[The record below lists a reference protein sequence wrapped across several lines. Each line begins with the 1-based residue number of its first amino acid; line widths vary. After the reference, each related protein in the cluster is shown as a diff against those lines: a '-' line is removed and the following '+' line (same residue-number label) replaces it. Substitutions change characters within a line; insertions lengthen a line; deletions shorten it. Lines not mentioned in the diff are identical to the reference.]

1 MSERRLNLAVDEDIP
16 DLLTALAGGERRRG
30 RYLSDVI
37 RGLAQTQQT
46 PGADV
51 QTLTFAVRG
60 MGGGVAGLENRVTIL
75 ENQMAQVNSQL
86 ATLIAESRA

>member
-16 DLLTALAGGERRRG
+16 DLLTALAGGERKRG
-30 RYLSDVI
+30 AYLSDVI

-60 MGGGVAGLENRVTIL
+60 MGGQVAGMEARLSRLETTVAA
-75 ENQMAQVNSQL
+75 M
-86 ATLIAESRA
+86 IAETRA

>member
-1 MSERRLNLAVDEDIP
+1 MAERLNLAVDEGIGE
-16 DLLTALAGGERRRG
+16 LLTHLAGGERRRG
-30 RYLSDVI
+30 AYLSDVV

-60 MGGGVAGLENRVTIL
+60 MGGQVAGMEARLSRLETTVAA
-75 ENQMAQVNSQL
+75 M
-86 ATLIAESRA
+86 IAETRA